1 MKRSKLLQY
10 EGFTSFLSSLMAI
23 AAGLLVGLIILL
35 ISNSKDALPAFFTI
49 LKGGFADGTKG
60 MAQVIYYA
68 VPIIMTGLSV
78 GFAFKTGLFNIG
90 ASGQFTLGAFV
101 AIYIGIKW
109 NFVPEQIHWLVA
121 LLGAMVAGAVWGSGP
136 GILKAFFNVN
146 EVITSIMM
154 NYIGMYIVNMSIV
167 RTVYDSLKNQTKPV
181 LKSAI
186 IPKAGLD
193 KIFNTSNINIGI
205 FIVILSVIVIYI
217 ILQKTTFGY
226 ELKACG
232 SNKEASKYAGINEKK
247 SIILSMVIAGAL
259 SGLGGGL
266 LYLSGSGKYIHVLD
280 VLAPEGFSGIS
291 VALLGMSHPIG
302 ILFSGLF
309 IAHLEVG
316 GFNIQLYNFVPEVID
331 IIIAVIIYCGA
342 FALLFKQIISN
353 FVFKPVEEV
362 VTETSSVDYP
372 VGIDDIVKNNDDL
385 VDGNEN
391 IVTNEN
397 ETEQRE
403 DV

>member
-1 MKRSKLLQY
+1 MRRNKLLQV

-23 AAGLLVGLIILL
+23 AAGLLVGLIILF
-35 ISNSKDALPAFFTI
+35 ISNSRDAIPAFITI
-49 LKGGFADGTKG
+49 LKGGFEDGARG
-60 MAQVIYYA
+60 LGQVIYFA
-68 VPIIMTGLSV
+68 IPIIMTGLSV

-90 ASGQFTLGAFV
+90 ASGQFTCGAFV

-109 NFVPEQIHWLVA
+109 TFVPPEIHWLVA
-121 LLGAMVAGAVWGSGP
+121 LIGAMAAGAVWGSGP
-136 GILKAFFNVN
+136 GLLKAFFNVN

-154 NYIGMYIVNMSIV
+154 NYIGMYLVNMAIV
-167 RTVYDSLKNQTKPV
+167 KTVYDSLKNQTKPV

-186 IPKAGLD
+186 LPKAGLD
-193 KIFNTSNINIGI
+193 KLFNTSNVNIGI
-205 FIVILSVIVIYI
+205 FIVILAVVIIYI

-232 SNKEASKYAGINEKK
+232 SNKDASRYAGINEKK

-280 VLAPEGFSGIS
+280 VLAAEGFSGIS

-302 ILFSGLF
+302 IFLSGLF
-309 IAHLEVG
+309 IAHLKVG

-331 IIIAVIIYCGA
+331 IIVAVIIYCGA
-342 FALLFKQIISN
+342 FALLFKEIMNKI
-353 FVFKPVEEV
+353 VRMPVEEAAAESKDV
-362 VTETSSVDYP
+362 KINP
-372 VGIDDIVKNNDDL
+372 AADDIDTK
-385 VDGNEN
+385 
-391 IVTNEN
+391 EN
-397 ETEQRE
+397 ETEHKE
-403 DV
+403 EL

>member
-1 MKRSKLLQY
+1 MRRTKLLQV
-10 EGFTSFLSSLMAI
+10 EGVTSFLSSLMAI

-35 ISNSKDALPAFFTI
+35 ISNSKDAIPAFVTI
-49 LKGGFADGTKG
+49 LKGGFEDGAKG
-60 MAQVIYYA
+60 IGQVIYFA
-68 VPIIMTGLSV
+68 IPIIMTGLSV

-90 ASGQFTLGAFV
+90 ASGQFTCGAFV

-109 NFVPEQIHWLVA
+109 TFVPPEIHWLVA
-121 LLGAMVAGAVWGSGP
+121 LIGAMIAGAVWGSGP
-136 GILKAFFNVN
+136 GLLKAFFNVN

-154 NYIGMYIVNMSIV
+154 NYIGMYLVNMTIV
-167 RTVYDSLKNQTKPV
+167 KTVYDSLKNQTKPV

-186 IPKAGLD
+186 LPKAGLD
-193 KIFNTSNINIGI
+193 KLFNTSNVNIGI
-205 FIVILSVIVIYI
+205 IIVILAVAIIYI

-232 SNKEASKYAGINEKK
+232 INKEASRYAGINEKK

-266 LYLSGSGKYIHVLD
+266 LYLSGSGKYLHVLD

-302 ILFSGLF
+302 IFLSGLF

-331 IIIAVIIYCGA
+331 MIVAVIIYCGA
-342 FALLFKQIISN
+342 FALLFKQIMTGIIR
-353 FVFKPVEEV
+353 KPVVETAADSLNTVQTNPQITASTEYPAADEV
-362 VTETSSVDYP
+362 IIDTE
-372 VGIDDIVKNNDDL
+372 
-385 VDGNEN
+385 
-391 IVTNEN
+391 EN

-403 DV
+403 EL

>member
-1 MKRSKLLQY
+1 MRSRLFKS
-10 EGFTSFLSSLMAI
+10 EGFISFLSSLMAI

-35 ISNSKDALPAFFTI
+35 ISNSKDAIPAFLTI
-49 LKGGFADGTKG
+49 LKGGFEDGSRG
-60 MAQVIYYA
+60 IGQVIYFA
-68 VPIIMTGLSV
+68 IPIIMTGLSV

-90 ASGQFTLGAFV
+90 ASGQFTCGAFV

-109 NFVPEQIHWLVA
+109 TFVPPEIHWLVA
-121 LLGAMVAGAVWGSGP
+121 LIGAIVAGAIWGSVP

-154 NYIGMYIVNMSIV
+154 NYIGMYLVNMTIV

-186 IPKAGLD
+186 LPKAGLD
-193 KIFNTSNINIGI
+193 KLLNTSNVNIGI
-205 FIVILSVIVIYI
+205 FIVLIAVAVIYI
-217 ILQKTTFGY
+217 VLQKTTFGY
-226 ELKACG
+226 ELKSCG
-232 SNKEASKYAGINEKK
+232 SNKEASRYAGINEKK
-247 SIILSMVIAGAL
+247 SIILSMLIAGAL

-280 VLAPEGFSGIS
+280 VLASEGFSGIS

-309 IAHLEVG
+309 IAHLKVG

-331 IIIAVIIYCGA
+331 MIISVIIYCGA
-342 FALLFKQIISN
+342 FALLFRQIISRFIRN
-353 FVFKPVEEV
+353 PIAEKVDSDNKQEPL
-362 VTETSSVDYP
+362 TTTSQIPNIEYP
-372 VGIDDIVKNNDDL
+372 VLDTDIAA
-385 VDGNEN
+385 
-391 IVTNEN
+391 EN
-397 ETEQRE
+397 ETDQRE
-403 DV
+403 EI